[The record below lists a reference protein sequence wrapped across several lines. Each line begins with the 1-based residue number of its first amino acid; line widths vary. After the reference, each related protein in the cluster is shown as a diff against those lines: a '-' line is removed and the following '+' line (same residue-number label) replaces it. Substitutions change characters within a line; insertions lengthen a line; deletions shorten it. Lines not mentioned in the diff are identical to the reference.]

1 MSVPPPPRP
10 APSTLGALPWAL
22 GLGVFLCVPF
32 VSSVLASV
40 AMVVAGRLQRG
51 KERHVAENGRN
62 AANWGLTYLVLT
74 VALVGTHFGLLYAL
88 TRDGGRIEGF
98 FPFGLIILTWI
109 AVSVVHVG
117 FSIAG
122 LVKGLR
128 QEVFAAPAVPFFGR
142 SGGDDERR

>member
-1 MSVPPPPRP
+1 MS
-10 APSTLGALPWAL
+10 ALPWGL

-32 VSSVLASV
+32 VSSVLASI

-62 AANWGLTYLVLT
+62 AANWGLTYLLLT
-74 VALVGTHFGLLYAL
+74 VVLVGTHFGLLYAL
-88 TRDGGRIEGF
+88 TRDGGSIDGF
-98 FPFGLIILTWI
+98 FPFGIIILTWI
-109 AVSVVHVG
+109 TVSVVHVG

-128 QEVFAAPAVPFFGR
+128 QEIFSAPAISFFSR
-142 SGGDDERR
+142 PEVDDERR